1 MLSWVCRHSSR
12 GSVGESHPHDS
23 GLLVALVQSRPV
35 VMRVVSVPALQASPL
50 VVRGRRR
57 SRRGAGDGGLVVVAP
72 GLLAPLSGESCE
84 AVGSHCSL
92 LLSHGVH
99 CKSKKKQ
106 G

>member
-1 MLSWVCRHSSR
+1 
-12 GSVGESHPHDS
+12 
-23 GLLVALVQSRPV
+23 
-35 VMRVVSVPALQASPL
+35 MRVVSVPALQASPL

-84 AVGSHCSL
+84 PVGSHCSL

-99 CKSKKKQ
+99 CKSKKKTRLGLAFTVTYMQ
-106 G
+106 HQQNNKTTCVRGTNK